1 MNWDLPSEFTPDF
14 MSDLVWSPG
23 PMAGFEVS
31 EYGIIRRPLAVL
43 NPGRSMRP
51 GFLYPPEV
59 RGRTWIRYRLIDPK
73 QCKPVYLKIEEV
85 MIPVFG
91 KVRNKNLLNGIYVTR
106 MKALVL
112 EYNLRFIEIPRSETD
127 IQEAGMKPL
136 RKCTTCGKPTRDYRC
151 SACWVKIRAASTSCD
166 EPASE
171 YRIVR

>member
-1 MNWDLPSEFTPDF
+1 
-14 MSDLVWSPG
+14 
-23 PMAGFEVS
+23 
-31 EYGIIRRPLAVL
+31 
-43 NPGRSMRP
+43 
-51 GFLYPPEV
+51 
-59 RGRTWIRYRLIDPK
+59 
-73 QCKPVYLKIEEV
+73 